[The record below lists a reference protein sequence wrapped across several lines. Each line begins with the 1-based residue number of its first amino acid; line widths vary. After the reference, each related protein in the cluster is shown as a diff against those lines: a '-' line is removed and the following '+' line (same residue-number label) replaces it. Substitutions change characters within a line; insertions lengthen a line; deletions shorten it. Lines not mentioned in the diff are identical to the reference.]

1 MSNNDNGLTI
11 SESIE
16 LDKLVDKI
24 VFKYCQPKTEYSL
37 IALENFDYR
46 NNPYDYQIVYRL
58 SEFDSDYLGSDDDV
72 QIFASLCLSIGD

>member
-1 MSNNDNGLTI
+1 MSNNNNGLTI

-24 VFKYCQPKTEYSL
+24 VFKYYQPKTEYSL

-46 NNPYDYQIVYRL
+46 NNPYDYQMVYRL